1 MQYVSE
7 AVAALCEA
15 PLRLSDVP
23 AAVAVCS
30 LLHQRY
36 TDFGA
41 QMGPALAKVRV
52 PCDTCLMLTV
62 SYGVRCTTMLAFGP
76 GWAVGGCLCLTRPS
90 PCSLVSYG
98 CHGHRACLEGPPA
111 RPGCGL
117 RRAGCCRTAA
127 ARRMWVWRV
136 Y

>member
-1 MQYVSE
+1 MHALSTGRPGYCLLVQYVSE

-36 TDFGA
+36 ADFGA

-52 PCDTCLMLTV
+52 PGATCPLPTV
-62 SYGVRCTTMLAFGP
+62 MGDGSRCKAHDRGR
-76 GWAVGGCLCLTRPS
+76 AV
-90 PCSLVSYG
+90 
-98 CHGHRACLEGPPA
+98 EQ
-111 RPGCGL
+111 
-117 RRAGCCRTAA
+117 
-127 ARRMWVWRV
+127 
-136 Y
+136 